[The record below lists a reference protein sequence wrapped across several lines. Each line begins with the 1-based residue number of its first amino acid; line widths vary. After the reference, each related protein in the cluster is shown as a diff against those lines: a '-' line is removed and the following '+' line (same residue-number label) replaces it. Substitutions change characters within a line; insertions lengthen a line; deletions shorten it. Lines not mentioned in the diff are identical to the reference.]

1 MSFITNVTA
10 AAIINATGAWTIQGG
25 FPTVVDEVVIRQ
37 ITYASPGV
45 SIELYLVH
53 SNIGQQ
59 IIGTVANTPG
69 FNTTPGTR
77 IILRNPLPNVLS
89 FQLMHP
95 DSPPIPVI
103 TASGDAISI
112 SMDFIRY
119 S

>member
-1 MSFITNVTA
+1 MSFITNVTEV
-10 AAIINATGAWTIQGG
+10 AIINATGAFVIQGG

-45 SIELYLVH
+45 SIELYLVQ
-53 SNIGQQ
+53 SNIGNQ
-59 IIGTVANTPG
+59 IIGTVANMPG

-95 DSPPIPVI
+95 DSTPTPVI
-103 TASGDAISI
+103 TATGDAISI
-112 SMDFIRY
+112 SMDFIRF
-119 S
+119 